1 MQENN
6 ENITKIIE
14 RLSEYVEFKG
24 ISFNKIATSVGVSNS
39 YFSKMVRNNG
49 SLGEDI
55 IKNILHFY
63 DDINPEW
70 LILGIGSMLKSKTTD
85 QVFKNTYDPYNNFN
99 KENPCLKCEALADRD
114 KKIHEL
120 QTKLIECQERIINLI
135 NNQKL

>member
-1 MQENN
+1 M
-6 ENITKIIE
+6 KIINRVAKLIE
-14 RLSEYVEFKG
+14 IKG
-24 ISFNKIATSVGVSNS
+24 ISMTEFDKRISASNG
-39 YFSKMVRNNG
+39 YIGKLIRTNG
-49 SLGEDI
+49 SIGSDMIEKI
-55 IKNILHFY
+55 FSVFP
-63 DDINPEW
+63 DINPEW
-70 LILGIGSMLKSKTTD
+70 LILGEGSMLKSKTTD